1 MIPTAR
7 ILLQPAE
14 PTDTMETAAVAL
26 LAQVGLTLTDVW
38 LTSDDYATTTHFG
51 NWVLVP
57 VRDLPQLANLPALP
71 GEGARVDFRRSII
84 EASDIAELQEGQ
96 RVTLHHDTT
105 FGGWR
110 QDEGRILR
118 TGQRQEYGHLIPYV
132 TILAKGKRKLGWE
145 IRAGDYAAIV
155 PLENSRGAK

>member
-38 LTSDDYATTTHFG
+38 LTSDD
-51 NWVLVP
+51 
-57 VRDLPQLANLPALP
+57 VRYNHPLRQLGPGASARPPRLANLPALP

-84 EASDIAELQEGQ
+84 EASDIADSKKANAS
-96 RVTLHHDTT
+96 RSTT
-105 FGGWR
+105 TPR
-110 QDEGRILR
+110 SA
-118 TGQRQEYGHLIPYV
+118 V
-132 TILAKGKRKLGWE
+132 
-145 IRAGDYAAIV
+145 
-155 PLENSRGAK
+155 GAKTKAASCAQANDKNTAT

>member
-14 PTDTMETAAVAL
+14 LTDTMETAAVAL

-38 LTSDDYATTTHFG
+38 LTSDAYATTTHFG

-57 VRDLPQLANLPALP
+57 VRDLPELANLPALP

-110 QDEGRILR
+110 QDEGRVLR
-118 TGQRQEYGHLIPYV
+118 KGHRQEHGHLIPYV

-155 PLENSRGAK
+155 PWENSRGAK